1 MWFGESLDPV
11 VLNEAGY
18 NEKICQFVILNL
30 NFFSQSYMLRICSCL
45 FQWVWEELMLSVDE
59 NFKI

>member
-18 NEKICQFVILNL
+18 SEKISVCHSKFKFLFPVLHVTHLQ
-30 NFFSQSYMLRICSCL
+30 LRIPL
-45 FQWVWEELMLSVDE
+45 GLGRINAVR
-59 NFKI
+59 